1 MAGKRGWRRYEREW
15 RAYERF
21 RKDDVE
27 LFLKRANGVV
37 WGIDPPWEAK
47 PGGRPA
53 YSARG
58 MVLCCL
64 LKVNMS
70 YRSTSSYLKAHPNLL
85 KTKGSQA

>member
-1 MAGKRGWRRYEREW
+1 LAGKRGWRRYEREW